1 MFPDSNLTW
10 QSIELAITG
19 MGIVFAALTLISL
32 FVAALPRTLVLLN
45 GLLPPETDH
54 PLASQS
60 VSALSNDEEAVVAI
74 GVALHERLKAKSQ
87 SE

>member
-32 FVAALPRTLVLLN
+32 FVAALPRTLRLVE

-54 PLASQS
+54 PLGPTP
-60 VSALSNDEEAVVAI
+60 VSATSNDEEAVVAI
-74 GVALHERLKAKSQ
+74 GVALHERLRAKSQ
-87 SE
+87 TE

>member
-19 MGIVFAALTLISL
+19 MGIVFAALILISL

-54 PLASQS
+54 PLASPS
-60 VSALSNDEEAVVAI
+60 MSALSNDEEEVVAI
-74 GVALHERLKAKSQ
+74 GVALHERLRAKSQ
-87 SE
+87 TE